1 MSGVKKILRENGKK
15 RRIFYYKIKKKTAS
29 RIEPLEKKIL
39 DDLIKVIYNID
50 P

>member
-1 MSGVKKILRENGKK
+1 MKKILRENGKK
-15 RRIFYYKIKKKTAS
+15 RRIFYYKIKKTAS